1 MQYLTKATTG
11 YDLKRSTHNHM
22 ILHATRGHGRGNSQP
37 AIVLDGV
44 APRHATVPDGVAP
57 HHLPRHATVPD
68 GVAPH
73 DLTRHA
79 TVPDG
84 VASHDFSRN
93 ATVRDGVVPHQLPRH
108 ATVPDGVAPHDLPRH
123 ATLRLWILE
132 RHGDFP
138 DGLDEPTLV
147 LGRRDAAVDTEDL
160 TSKAQPTGK
169 RFFSVR
175 Q

>member
-22 ILHATRGHGRGNSQP
+22 ILHATRGHGRGNLQP

-44 APRHATVPDGVAP
+44 A
-57 HHLPRHATVPD
+57 
-68 GVAPH
+68 
-73 DLTRHA
+73 
-79 TVPDG
+79 
-84 VASHDFSRN
+84 
-93 ATVRDGVVPHQLPRH
+93 PRH

-169 RFFSVR
+169 RFFPFVNRKNSKL
-175 Q
+175 